1 MGLSQPI
8 RIGPKANATTSQKRG
23 RAMIGAILIS
33 SAAAA
38 PNKPA
43 CDCWRGDCQPDGS
56 CLCDAGFA
64 GPSCRLAVDDFCP
77 SSCSGHGECLNNG
90 TCVCRSGFTGD
101 ACDERTDE
109 HFAACS
115 LLSFCSGHGRC
126 DGSKCICEPGF
137 AQPDCSAVV
146 GTASCPNNCAGHGK
160 CLNGVC
166 VCGAGYSGDACDVLI
181 ATPNT
186 AFGPDIWS
194 GVCPHN
200 CSGHGWCLNGAC
212 DCAAGFGGPACEHV
226 VKVATCADHCSGHGR
241 CVGSPTQQPSCQCT
255 PALHYMWSG
264 PSCATLKPP
273 SGCSN
278 GCSGHGVCVSM
289 PGKPHL
295 GHCACS
301 FGFSGADCS
310 IVKPCPDR
318 CNGRGDCVNG
328 QCECERGWQG
338 VSCEAPACPKD
349 CSGHGLCL
357 PPPSHLG
364 LPGSSG
370 AMGLCQCSAGW
381 GGIACDVWRP
391 HCPNDCSGR
400 GECVDGRCVCAEGF
414 VGDGC
419 GERKGAAPSASLA
432 AAVGEESCGARLCG
446 GNGQCVRSP
455 RAAGTLVCACFDGFG
470 GARCE
475 RRGAPRG
482 L

>member
-1 MGLSQPI
+1 MRRARDRFCSLQP
-8 RIGPKANATTSQKRG
+8 P
-23 RAMIGAILIS
+23 
-33 SAAAA
+33 
-38 PNKPA
+38 PA
-43 CDCWRGDCQPDGS
+43 
-56 CLCDAGFA
+56 
-64 GPSCRLAVDDFCP
+64 
-77 SSCSGHGECLNNG
+77 
-90 TCVCRSGFTGD
+90 
-101 ACDERTDE
+101 
-109 HFAACS
+109 FAAEHGGLRRQQVHLRAGLCS
-115 LLSFCSGHGRC
+115 
-126 DGSKCICEPGF
+126 
-137 AQPDCSAVV
+137 ADCSAVV

-166 VCGAGYSGDACDVLI
+166 VCGGLQRRRVRRPHRDAQHGFRPRHLV
-181 ATPNT
+181 
-186 AFGPDIWS
+186 GR
-194 GVCPHN
+194 VHN

-414 VGDGC
+414 VGETAASGKARRRRRASRPRLARSRAVH
-419 GERKGAAPSASLA
+419 GSAVVMANVYGAPGRPGRSCAHALMGLA
-432 AAVGEESCGARLCG
+432 ARGARGEERR
-446 GNGQCVRSP
+446 V
-455 RAAGTLVCACFDGFG
+455 VCSV
-470 GARCE
+470 
-475 RRGAPRG
+475 
-482 L
+482 